1 MEEGPEGI
9 EADFNHFY
17 FHDNLNFFQLNSK
30 GGMSFVIEHLE
41 HNT

>member
-17 FHDNLNFFQLNSK
+17 FHDNLNFFSTQLK
-30 GGMSFVIEHLE
+30 RRDVVCIEHLE